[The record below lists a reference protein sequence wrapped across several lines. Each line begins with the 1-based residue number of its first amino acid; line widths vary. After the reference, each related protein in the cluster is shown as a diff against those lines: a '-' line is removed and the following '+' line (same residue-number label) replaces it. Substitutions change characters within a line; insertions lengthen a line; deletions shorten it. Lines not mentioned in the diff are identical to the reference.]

1 MGRIERTRELA
12 QRRTRRK
19 KLKALRKKY
28 AEATGDAEKAA
39 IAEKVQKV
47 SPFAVLE

>member
-12 QRRTRRK
+12 KRRARTVKLK
-19 KLKALRKKY
+19 KLRTKFA
-28 AEATGDAEKAA
+28 AATTDEEKAA
-39 IAEKVQKV
+39 IRDKAFKV

>member
-12 QRRTRRK
+12 RRRTRK
-19 KLKALRKKY
+19 AKLKKLRKKFQQ
-28 AEATGDAEKAA
+28 AETDSEKAA
-39 IAEKVQKV
+39 ITAKAQRV